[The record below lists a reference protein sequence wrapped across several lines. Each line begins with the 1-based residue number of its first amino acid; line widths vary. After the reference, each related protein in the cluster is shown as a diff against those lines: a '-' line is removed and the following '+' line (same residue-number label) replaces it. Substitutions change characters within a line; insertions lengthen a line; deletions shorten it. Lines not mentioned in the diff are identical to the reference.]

1 MAEYLHGQTLFTGG
15 ELAPSMYARI
25 DVERYY
31 KGLKVAKNV
40 LPIPQGGARKRFGT
54 VFNAT
59 LPVTDYNQIYPIVF
73 EYLDECVYQVI
84 FYNDNIA
91 IYLEKS
97 LVATV
102 TSTGIDGNDVNL
114 IDETIL
120 ESALSI
126 TVGFQAPYYLTRA
139 AGTPNAITAVDTTFN
154 FFSLTT
160 ANLVINQVLPV
171 QFTTTGSLPTTVPQ
185 IKLGRTYFTRGL
197 STSVASLYL
206 TATDA
211 ANDINRI
218 VFTALGSLSSMVPL
232 NTWTFAAVT
241 FKNLP
246 VYDFD
251 GGYDALTFTPGAT
264 VGSTT
269 LTASGPIFTMAM
281 IGGIFAGGGGIARI
295 TAYSSTTVV
304 TILVIDDFTS
314 TSAIPGSLSLLT
326 EPAWSDARGW
336 PKVNGSYQNRAIYAN
351 TDSLPNG
358 LWFSVSND
366 YIDFDDSSLDA
377 DQAIS
382 WYPTSH
388 VGSTILY
395 ITPYRSLVIHT
406 DAGVYSTPFQADVAI
421 TPLNFS
427 LTLQDSTPPSGIQP
441 VTIDNQLVIVSGRDV
456 NAIIWEFGQG
466 AYVPYLISAISEHLI
481 TTPYWMSAFRDR
493 STAGG
498 RYVFI
503 SNRNGVLAMYQTLIT
518 DEIAGWTW
526 AITEQSYGNS
536 YFRQSIA
543 SVLGRAWFIVEREQ
557 AVAQTPIAITNAS
570 SVNNTLTAAGSSFD
584 TVNPTAV
591 LFATSGSLP
600 TTVPQINA
608 TTYYYA
614 IGVDMDT
621 FKIYATQA
629 DALSNTNVIAITNF
643 GVSSTVIPYILNV
656 ILNLEELSY
665 DVNTD
670 CAIVEKGTNLTQ
682 ATGLSIFNGQTVT
695 VKGDGLTWDSNPVLG
710 GIEQI
715 TNYGAQ
721 GSVSKVEIGF
731 PVKYAIVP
739 LPISIPMNGPLTTG
753 NIAQAK
759 HIRYVDIM
767 FTDTV
772 GGKVNNQNIAL
783 NYLNNQVFQPPI
795 GQTGIMEVSLLAGWN
810 QFKSPP
816 FVITQEQPYDFNLIG
831 LFYRIEV

>member
-1 MAEYLHGQTLFTGG
+1 MAEYLYGQTLFTGG

-54 VFNAT
+54 EFNAV
-59 LPVTDYNQIYPIVF
+59 LPVTDYTQIYPIVF

-84 FYNDNIA
+84 FYANNIA
-91 IYLEKS
+91 IYLEKN

-102 TSTGIDGNDVNL
+102 TSTGIDGNDVTL

-120 ESALSI
+120 ESSLSI
-126 TVGFQAPYYLTRA
+126 VVGFQAPYYLVRSPSASNTISA
-139 AGTPNAITAVDTTFN
+139 VGTTTITLGTAIV
-154 FFSLTT
+154 
-160 ANLVINQVLPV
+160 VGQVLPV
-171 QFTTTGSLPTTVPQ
+171 QFTTSGSLPTSSPQ
-185 IKLGRTYFTRGL
+185 IKLGRTYFIRGITT
-197 STSVASLYL
+197 STAAVYTL
-206 TATDA
+206 ATDA
-211 ANDINRI
+211 AADINRI
-218 VFTALGSLSSMVPL
+218 TFSAAGSGNSMVPQ
-232 NTWTFAAVT
+232 NTWTFAPVT

-269 LTASGPIFTMAM
+269 LTASGPIFTAAM
-281 IGGIFAGGGGIARI
+281 VGGIFAGGGGIARI
-295 TAYSSTTVV
+295 TAFSSSTVV
-304 TILVIDDFTS
+304 TVLVIDDFTS

-388 VGSTILY
+388 VGSTILF

-427 LTLQDSTPPSGIQP
+427 LTLQDSTPPGSIQP
-441 VTIDNQLVIVSGRDV
+441 ITIDNQLVIVSGRDV

-481 TTPYWMSAFRDR
+481 TTPYWMTGFRDR
-493 STAGG
+493 ATAGG

-536 YFRQSIA
+536 YFRQSMS
-543 SVLGRAWFIVEREQ
+543 SVLGRAWFIVEREN
-557 AVAQTPIAITNAS
+557 AVAQTPVAITNS
-570 SVNNTLTAAGSSFD
+570 NPSNNTLYAASSNFSM
-584 TVNPTAV
+584 TTPTAV
-591 LFATSGSLP
+591 LFATTGSLP
-600 TTVPQINA
+600 TTVPQINT
-608 TTYYYA
+608 TTYYYV
-614 IGVDMDT
+614 IGIDANDFVT
-621 FKIYATQA
+621 YVSQA
-629 DALSNTNVIAITNF
+629 DALAGTNPIAITNF
-643 GVSSTVIPYILNV
+643 GASSTVIPYTLSKV
-656 ILNLEELSY
+656 LNLEELSY
-665 DVNTD
+665 TVNTD
-670 CAIVEKGTNLTQ
+670 CAIVQKGTNLTQ
-682 ATGLSIFNGQTVT
+682 ATGLSIFDGQTMT

-710 GIEQI
+710 GVEQI
-715 TNYGAQ
+715 TNYGSQ
-721 GSVSKVEIGF
+721 GSVSQVEVGF
-731 PVKYAIVP
+731 PVKYAVVP
-739 LPISIPMNGPLTTG
+739 LPVSIPMNGPLTTG

-767 FTDTV
+767 FTDTI

-783 NYLNNQVFQPPI
+783 NYLNNQVFQPPV
-795 GQTGIMEVSLLAGWN
+795 GQTGIMEVSLLAAWN

-816 FVITQEQPYDFNLIG
+816 FTITQEQPYDFNLIG